1 MAKRIIAWGLCLV
14 MVFGLCGCKKSKQT
28 DGSGS
33 SSEQGQIQGQT
44 QGPPPVW
51 TEEGRTVQ
59 ETDPFFEVSE
69 VELKIPLDP
78 DKELKNVDIERDNL
92 SFMGNT
98 IVVSWCHI
106 NYEIPDSVM
115 SKLNEYEKKGDWD
128 SFWAIKGEYE
138 KTLSLVFDLN
148 GNLLRSSDIEAS
160 YDEIKSDELVMC
172 VFDNGNGETY
182 AIVQRSEGQFLEKVL
197 DDGSLER
204 IKSIDDVHSLVSA
217 FMLPDGRLLCA
228 GWDMITLLDA
238 NGKKQKSTSSNGSN
252 GNVIL
257 QDGKYYGVFHE
268 YDADI
273 SDSISYFREL
283 DVDTM
288 SFSTEKIANPRT
300 YPLIN
305 ANGGVYYATSN
316 GIVKVDFQ
324 DPKNDREIFSWNN
337 TDFDPSHVLHQ
348 FLKVVSDNE
357 YYFLEINQ
365 NIENDLGSSY
375 TIQVGV
381 VHAVRMDKNPYAGK
395 TLLLIGSNMY
405 SSLDVN
411 DLIRY
416 NTSPDAKCRV
426 IQHNYSEDVVMDGDY
441 MNKNAAMSDKVYL
454 DIVSGTGPD
463 ILVGFSQFAQ
473 FDTDKVMLDLNPLI
487 DRTDGTGLD
496 RQLLFDNVLRAQ
508 EIDGK
513 LYHMPFVF
521 RVDAILGNADLVG
534 QKTNWTYDEFFQAM
548 DALPEGVDPL
558 FEWEYGDLLSFMIE
572 RTGELYVDYTSQ
584 EVHFDTESF
593 QKLLT
598 FVKKYGSSRNYHERS
613 SDENYIT
620 EEDKFSNGMTAW
632 YPIVNLYNVEEYSR
646 YLKLSDSPTVF
657 CGVPNTTGGSIS
669 ANMDMTIGISAY
681 TPYQE
686 ETWDFLCYLL
696 ETQEES
702 ENLWS
707 TPISRSAL
715 DKQNERLMKKYEE
728 QMNIWKPDPNN
739 PNWVPDEVTAQ
750 LIDDYVKLVESIH
763 VVERKDPTVMLII
776 LEEAPAYFTGQR
788 SVDEVCKNIQKRAKT
803 VVQER

>member
-1 MAKRIIAWGLCLV
+1 

-33 SSEQGQIQGQT
+33 SLDQGQVQGQT

-51 TEEGRTVQ
+51 TDEGRTVQ

-69 VELKIPLDP
+69 VALKIPIDP
-78 DKELKNVDIERDNL
+78 DKEIRIVDIERDNL

-98 IVVSWCHI
+98 IVVSWCNI
-106 NYEIPDSVM
+106 GYVIPDDVM
-115 SKLNEYEKKGDWD
+115 SKLSEYENKGDWD
-128 SFWAIKGEYE
+128 TYWAIKGEYE
-138 KTLSLVFDLN
+138 ETMSLVFDLD

-160 YDEIKSDELVMC
+160 YEEMKSDELVRS
-172 VFDNGNGETY
+172 VFENDKGETF
-182 AIVQRSEGQFLEKVL
+182 AIVLRSDGHYLEKVR
-197 DDGSLER
+197 DDGSLEKVMQ
-204 IKSIDDVHSLVSA
+204 IETVGDIVNTI
-217 FMLPDGRLLCA
+217 MLPDGRLLCA
-228 GWDMITLLDA
+228 GWDTITLLDA
-238 NGKKQKSTSSNGSN
+238 NGKKQKSTSSNGCN
-252 GNVIL
+252 GNMIL
-257 QDGKYYGVFHE
+257 LDGRCYGVFNE
-268 YDADI
+268 YDWDT
-273 SDSISYFREL
+273 STTNSYFREL

-288 SFSTEKIANPRT
+288 SFSSEKISNPREKS
-300 YPLIN
+300 LID

-337 TDFDPSHVLHQ
+337 TDFAPEHVLPQ
-348 FLKVVSDNE
+348 LLKIVSDNE
-357 YYFLEINQ
+357 YYFLEIDQ
-365 NIENDLGSSY
+365 DFKNDFGSSY
-375 TIQVGV
+375 TTQIGV
-381 VHAVRMDKNPYAGK
+381 AHVVRMDKNPYAGK
-395 TLLLIGSNMY
+395 TLLLLGSNMY
-405 SSLDVN
+405 SRLSTS

-416 NTSPDAKCRV
+416 NTSADAKCRV
-426 IQHNYSEDVVMDGDY
+426 IQHNYSEDVLMDGDY

-513 LYHMPFVF
+513 LYHMPFLF
-521 RVDAILGNADLVG
+521 RVDAILGNVDLVG
-534 QKTNWTYDEFFQAM
+534 QKTSWTYDEFFQAM

-558 FEWEYGDLLSFMIE
+558 FEREYGELLSFMIE

-632 YPIVNLYNVEEYSR
+632 YPIVNLFNVEEYSR

-657 CGVPNTTGGSIS
+657 CGVPNTSGGSIA
-669 ANMDMTIGISAY
+669 ANMEMTIGISAY

-686 ETWDFLCYLL
+686 EAWDFLRYLL
-696 ETQEES
+696 QTQEES
-702 ENLWS
+702 DTLWS

-739 PNWVPDEVTAQ
+739 PQWVPTEVTAQ

-776 LEEAPAYFTGQR
+776 LEEAPAYFEGQR
-788 SVDEVCKNIQKRAKT
+788 SVEEVCKNIQNRAKT